1 MSDTNLRLQVVLSA
15 VDKITRPF
23 RNARDG
29 SKELAAAL
37 KASKD
42 GLKSLNEQAG
52 RIDGFRKT
60 RSQLA
65 ITEKNLAGARQEAA
79 ALAQQFAAT
88 NRPTAQQA
96 RLLEQAKSRAS
107 QLQQTYNGLRL
118 SVQRQRE
125 ALSAAGIDTKQLS
138 AAQRKLR
145 TDAQAAT
152 GAIERQQAELRKLG
166 ERQQKLAAIRA
177 RHEKLNETRNKL
189 AGNGAGMVATGVT
202 TGVTLMAP
210 VRAYSDSENAAT
222 QLAASMMGPGAKV
235 LPEYE
240 QINRLAVSLG
250 DKLPGTTADFQNM
263 MTMLRRQGMTAQAIL
278 GGLGEATAYLGV
290 QLKMAPTDAAE
301 FAAKLQDATQ
311 TSEKDMM
318 ALTDIIQKGFYAGVD
333 SDNMLQGFSKIG
345 SAMDILHQKGITA
358 AKTFAPLLVMA
369 DQASMAGESAGNAY
383 RKIFQATL
391 NNKKI
396 GKANDALAG
405 TGITLNFQNK
415 KGQFAGLENLYT
427 QLAKLKKITDDGKR
441 QSVLN
446 TLFGDDAE
454 TLQALNIMISKG
466 IEGYRETAAK
476 LENQASLRERVDA
489 SLKTLANRWDAAGGS
504 FTNALAA
511 IGATVAPDLKRLVDW
526 LGDLAS
532 ALGNFV
538 KQHPQLTAALF
549 RMAAGFAIA
558 VTAVGALSLAAAAI
572 LGPLAL
578 LRLSCSVLGI
588 KALPGIAT
596 AASRAGSMLG
606 WLGSAPLNLLR
617 RGLRDT
623 GGRVSLLSGPLASLR
638 ASAGMA
644 GNALKV
650 VAGAPL
656 RLFRGAMR
664 GVSAAAGIIM
674 NPVAAGRVLL
684 MGTGQVLRWLASGPV
699 AVLRVALTGI
709 SWAIG
714 ALLSPVGLLVA
725 ALAGV
730 ALVVWKY
737 WQPIKAFLGGV
748 VEGFRAAAAPISEA
762 FGPLKPVFQWIGD
775 KVQALFGWFRDL
787 LTPVQSTGAE
797 LDSAAA
803 KGKAFGQALA
813 DGLSMVMH
821 PLDTLKS
828 GVSWLLEKLGIVTQ
842 EAAKAKLPE
851 RVTRQQA
858 ATVNAAGK
866 VVLPPGGFPR
876 MYDTGGNIPSGRTG
890 IVGENGPELINGP
903 VNVTSRRRTARLAAM
918 AALALGSAAAPA
930 TAAPL
935 HPMSLP
941 ASSRGVSAL
950 GINPAGQPPIVM
962 HGKYDI
968 HLVQQPGQSNSDLL
982 DELMRRLEAK
992 ERQAQARAR
1001 SSYRDRG
1008 GFEE

>member
-42 GLKSLNEQAG
+42 DLKSLNEQAG

-107 QLQQTYNGLRL
+107 QLQETYNGLRL

-138 AAQRKLR
+138 AAQRSLR
-145 TDAQAAT
+145 NDAQAAT

-263 MTMLRRQGMTAQAIL
+263 MTMLRRQGMSAQSIL

-311 TSEKDMM
+311 TSERDMM
-318 ALTDIIQKGFYAGVD
+318 RLTDIIQKGFYAGVD
-333 SDNMLQGFSKIG
+333 PGNMLQGFAKIS
-345 SAMDILHQKGITA
+345 SAMNIIKMQGIDA
-358 AKTFAPLLVMA
+358 AKVFAPLLVMA
-369 DQASMAGESAGNAY
+369 DQSSMAGESAGNAY
-383 RKIFQATL
+383 RKVFQSMM
-391 NNKKI
+391 NSENI
-396 GKANDALAG
+396 RGVNDDLKG
-405 TGITLNFQNK
+405 TGVKFDFTDG
-415 KGQFAGLENLYT
+415 KGEFGGIEKMYK
-427 QLAKLKKITDDGKR
+427 QLAQIGR
-441 QSVLN
+441 LN
-446 TLFGDDAE
+446 TEKKLSTIKDLFGDDAE
-454 TLQALNIMISKG
+454 VSQVIQIMISKG
-466 IEGYRETAAK
+466 VDGYRDAAK
-476 LENQASLRERVDA
+476 KLETQASLRERVDA

-538 KQHPQLTAALF
+538 QQHPQITAALF

-558 VTAVGALSLAAAAI
+558 VTAVGALSLTAAAI

-617 RGLRDT
+617 RGMRDS
-623 GGRVSLLSGPLASLR
+623 GGRVSLLAGPLASLR

-644 GNALKV
+644 GNALKA

-664 GVSAAAGIIM
+664 GVSAAAGMIM
-674 NPVAAGRVLL
+674 NPVATGRALLSGAGK
-684 MGTGQVLRWLASGPV
+684 VLRWLASGPV

-762 FGPLKPVFQWIGD
+762 FGPLKPVFQWVGD

-858 ATVNAAGK
+858 ATVDAAGK

-876 MYDTGGNIPSGRTG
+876 MYDTGGNIPSGQTG

-918 AALALGSAAAPA
+918 AAMALGSAAAPA

-941 ASSRGVSAL
+941 APSRGVIAS

-1001 SSYRDRG
+1001 STYRDRG
-1008 GFEE
+1008 GFDE